1 MQIQL
6 EKEFLLTGQKY
17 FNWKVTLIFNPNIEY
32 LLYKLNRLGCKS
44 KCIKQAFKT
53 MQNKNVGFTYTNTLK
68 QESIIQIS
76 KWTNKSQLINTIS
89 HESRHL
95 QQHISNYYNI
105 NENSE
110 YVCYLLAYIIQKIY
124 EICVDNNLL

>member
-6 EKEFLLTGQKY
+6 EKVFQLIGPKF
-17 FNWKVTLIFNPNIEY
+17 FNWKVTLLLNPDVTY
-32 LLYKLNRLGCKS
+32 LLQKLQKLGCKS
-44 KCIKQAFKT
+44 KCIKQAAVYDE
-53 MQNKNVGFTYTNTLK
+53 NIGFTYTNSFK

-76 KWTNKSQLINTIS
+76 NWINKFQLINTIA

-95 QQHISNYYNI
+95 QQHISNYYQI

-110 YVCYLLAYIIQKIY
+110 EVCYLLAYIVQKIY
-124 EICVDNNLL
+124 EICVKNKIL

>member
-1 MQIQL
+1 
-6 EKEFLLTGQKY
+6 
-17 FNWKVTLIFNPNIEY
+17 
-32 LLYKLNRLGCKS
+32 
-44 KCIKQAFKT
+44 

-110 YVCYLLAYIIQKIY
+110 HVCYLLAYIIQKIY
-124 EICVDNNLL
+124 EICVANNLL